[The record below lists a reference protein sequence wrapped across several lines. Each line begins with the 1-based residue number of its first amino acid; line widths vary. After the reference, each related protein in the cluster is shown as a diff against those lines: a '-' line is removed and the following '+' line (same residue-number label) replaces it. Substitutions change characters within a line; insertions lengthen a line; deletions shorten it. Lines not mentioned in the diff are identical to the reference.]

1 MAHPWCRVF
10 QELDGVNVGP
20 LGFFDI
26 FGVAVIIIIII
37 TIIDKPFRQ
46 PCNSKAIQAAGTGD
60 G

>member
-1 MAHPWCRVF
+1 MARLWCRVF

-46 PCNSKAIQAAGTGD
+46 PHNSKASQAAGTGD